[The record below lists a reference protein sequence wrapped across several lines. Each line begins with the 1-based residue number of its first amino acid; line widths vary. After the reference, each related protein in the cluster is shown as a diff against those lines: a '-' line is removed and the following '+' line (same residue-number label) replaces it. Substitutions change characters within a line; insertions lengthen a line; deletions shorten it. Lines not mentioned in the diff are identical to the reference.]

1 MTKFKIFASTFPSGL
16 SPNTKPA
23 DVYAN
28 EWLEKHPNIEVIDM
42 KYQQAHHGDHSICIM
57 YKEETNHE
65 QNLRIRGD
73 NYVPLVTCCV
83 CGRSNRDN
91 PSLRF
96 GVAPF
101 GLAAPSGYICEDC
114 AGKEL

>member
-1 MTKFKIFASTFPSGL
+1 MTKFKIFASAFPSGL
-16 SPNTKPA
+16 SPNAKPA

-42 KYQQAHHGDHSICIM
+42 KYQQAHYGDHSICIM
-57 YKEETNHE
+57 YKEETNHN
-65 QNLRIRGD
+65 QNLRTALM
-73 NYVPLVTCCV
+73 LVTCCV

-96 GVAPF
+96 RVAPV
-101 GLAAPSGYICEDC
+101 GLAAPSGYICDDC
-114 AGKEL
+114 VGKELR